1 MVEERRGPRDLLP
14 LTPAVLHILLALADE
29 ERHGYGIMREVEE
42 RTGGET
48 RMGPGTLYGSIK
60 RMLADG
66 LIEESDE
73 RPDPAMDDQRRR
85 YYRITDFGRRVAG
98 AEAERLQSI
107 VTAAWAKR
115 VLRAPEAFPGGHDA
129 EVQYRTHDRVI
140 GGHLWCAAHA
150 LSERV
155 P

>member
-1 MVEERRGPRDLLP
+1 MNGENTGMAEERRGPRDLLP

-66 LIEESDE
+66 LIEEVDE

-85 YYRITDFGRRVAG
+85 YYRLTDFGRRVAG
-98 AEAERLQSI
+98 AEVDRLQSL
-107 VTAAWAKR
+107 VEAAINKR
-115 VLRAPEAFPGGHDA
+115 LTVMPQASPEGA
-129 EVQYRTHDRVI
+129 
-140 GGHLWCAAHA
+140 
-150 LSERV
+150 
-155 P
+155 